1 VLEDSKAA
9 VSEEKDNWENF
20 EFYNA
25 EIKPAAGRYVIN
37 YEDQRGLK
45 TERTIEVKRVHE
57 NKGLYAIDAHCLL
70 RNAHRSF
77 LNERIQKAVNLESG
91 QPVKN
96 VAQDA
101 MTKYYETDKGRVE
114 VAMNKEWEATAVL
127 TFVARADGQMRKAER
142 AIIAA
147 YIKKWCAY
155 TTLEETVLDDSIR
168 LVATPSNNEFKRL
181 IRELKKKGNQEKL
194 QDLLGSAE
202 RLVASQKTVNP
213 LKKAAVE
220 IIKEIVNK

>member
-1 VLEDSKAA
+1 
-9 VSEEKDNWENF
+9 
-20 EFYNA
+20 
-25 EIKPAAGRYVIN
+25 
-37 YEDQRGLK
+37 
-45 TERTIEVKRVHE
+45 
-57 NKGLYAIDAHCLL
+57 
-70 RNAHRSF
+70 
-77 LNERIQKAVNLESG
+77 
-91 QPVKN
+91 
-96 VAQDA
+96 
-101 MTKYYETDKGRVE
+101 M
-114 VAMNKEWEATAVL
+114 L

-155 TTLEETVLDDSIR
+155 TTLGETVLDDSIR
-168 LVATPSNNEFKRL
+168 LIATPSNNEFKRL